1 MGSRRIDQEKLKE
14 AVTAAADHIDQ
25 AEALLTPY
33 LSVLHDKDRRRLPK
47 ARTGFDRAGR
57 QLARALAQFPGI
69 GAASEVE
76 PEALVEHLDN
86 VDTITP
92 LAQRLAVLSKRFS
105 DSRLSWLAE
114 AWTAALR
121 VHRVAK
127 VIARN
132 DPRMRIVAEPLMKV
146 FPTRR
151 AKRPKKAKKVEK
163 AA

>member
-1 MGSRRIDQEKLKE
+1 MKE
-14 AVTAAADHIDQ
+14 AVAAAAEHIEQ
-25 AEALLTPY
+25 AEALLAPY
-33 LSVLHDKDRRRLPK
+33 LLLLHDRDRRRLPK
-47 ARTGFDRAGR
+47 ARAGFFRAGR
-57 QLARALAQFPGI
+57 QLARALAGFPGL
-69 GAASEVE
+69 AAAADVD
-76 PEALVEHLDN
+76 PGALVEHLDN

-92 LAQRLAVLSKRFS
+92 LAQRLAVLSQRLS

-127 VIARN
+127 VLARN
-132 DPRMRIVAEPLMKV
+132 DATVRAVAKPLAEV

-151 AKRPKKAKKVEK
+151 TRRAKKA